1 MTGFG
6 WDLGHTGS
14 SFLFEIV
21 LQCTAVHVLI
31 ITRLHLTYFYKL
43 SFVNKVFME
52 YDVYIKIN
60 SIDLQLLMMLRIE
73 VLPFNL
79 RTKFPFLLPSY
90 GSIL

>member
-43 SFVNKVFME
+43 SFVNKVF
-52 YDVYIKIN
+52 
-60 SIDLQLLMMLRIE
+60 IDRKS
-73 VLPFNL
+73 VV
-79 RTKFPFLLPSY
+79 
-90 GSIL
+90 